1 MRNLRAF
8 DQQKL
13 QDPLTQYRLV
23 GKNGCVVA
31 CSHPIKISQ
40 PKRDAWLTINDGKQ
54 NAVCNPVIFEW
65 AQHNNHNGM
74 PTDDNE
80 MNIRET
86 AQIIKAADY
95 AFPGAKLTFIRLY
108 GNRVAYCHKLGTI
121 PDTVLLLRFFREAE
135 KCPVVLYLSWESNL
149 RPLVLQSHLQPLH
162 QRGSRLTNTFEDI
175 SI

>member
-1 MRNLRAF
+1 M
-8 DQQKL
+8 
-13 QDPLTQYRLV
+13 V

-95 AFPGAKLTFIRLY
+95 AFPGAKLTFIRRKITNHLCRKVKY
-108 GNRVAYCHKLGTI
+108 KCSRKRANVAINILEYKDNTI
-121 PDTVLLLRFFREAE
+121 NVAIKFT
-135 KCPVVLYLSWESNL
+135 
-149 RPLVLQSHLQPLH
+149 
-162 QRGSRLTNTFEDI
+162 
-175 SI
+175 